1 MDKFSHAIYRMAI
14 HLENRQPVYYNND
27 DRDIQRALRA
37 AQRHDTMLTGW
48 FRINEFNERTPV
60 AEGGPN
66 LELRNTLYADFG
78 LDYVWRDYAWT
89 PRARDQ
95 KVITRIYSI
104 SPRKSELYH
113 LRLLLLN
120 VPGATSFQHLRTV
133 NGVPHATFT
142 AAARALNLVENGQQ
156 WYDAMAE
163 AAQHQMPYQLRY
175 NCNSLLLE

>member
-1 MDKFSHAIYRMAI
+1 MLGMDMDKFSHAIYRMAI
-14 HLENRQPVYYNND
+14 HLENRQPVFYHND
-27 DRDIQRALRA
+27 DQDIQRALLR

-48 FRINEFNERTPV
+48 FRINAFNEEIPE

-78 LDYVWRDYAWT
+78 LDYVWRNYEWT
-89 PRARDQ
+89 RRDRAQR
-95 KVITRIYSI
+95 VITRLYSI
-104 SPRKSELYH
+104 SPRQSELYH

-133 NGVPHATFT
+133 NGVPYDTFT

-156 WYDAMAE
+156 WYDSMAE
-163 AAQHQMPYQLRY
+163 AAQYQMPYQLR
-175 NCNSLLLE
+175 